1 MTHGKPQ
8 LNMGT
13 ERGGHTY
20 LVQILTAGRAETDP
34 RAPGRQSEIRDINKM
49 RSLSSLEPRVPAFTD
64 LSFLSGLLYTSG
76 SRTFPL
82 HSSVVRKAAIS
93 TVATIRSTQDRT
105 PSSNSKPSAATKTR
119 QPDFW
124 TSPIISVSI

>member
-34 RAPGRQSEIRDINKM
+34 RAPGRRSEIRDINKM
-49 RSLSSLEPRVPAFTD
+49 RSLSSLEPRVQPSQTSPSCLAYFIPVVPE
-64 LSFLSGLLYTSG
+64 LFLS
-76 SRTFPL
+76 
-82 HSSVVRKAAIS
+82 
-93 TVATIRSTQDRT
+93 TV
-105 PSSNSKPSAATKTR
+105 P
-119 QPDFW
+119 W
-124 TSPIISVSI
+124 